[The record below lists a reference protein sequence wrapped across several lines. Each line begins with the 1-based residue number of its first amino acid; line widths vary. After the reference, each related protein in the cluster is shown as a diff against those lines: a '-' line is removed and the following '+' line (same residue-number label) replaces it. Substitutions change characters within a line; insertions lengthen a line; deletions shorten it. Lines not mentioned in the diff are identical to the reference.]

1 MKTVK
6 EFSLLMDI
14 PQTDAG
20 LVLQDLYHYALALA
34 ELMGISTEHESVF
47 NMGQEPEY
55 SATDLAKY
63 LRKWGL
69 RGRSYRELATN
80 AISAIEEVASLRGVD
95 PYTSHT
101 LPQRVEVYWNVRTC
115 LWSVRALSGPNK
127 GRVIAHLSEINL
139 RDCTFAVQPAGRER
153 VRREK
158 RKNVHAFVRG
168 TIVADVGMTFPCR
181 SVEVSYNPYMD
192 EQFREISTNEHIYKA
207 DAVCLSNKQGY
218 RDDVLTR
225 FPRCTAL
232 DAVTV
237 TF

>member
-1 MKTVK
+1 MQK
-6 EFSLLMDI
+6 
-14 PQTDAG
+14 
-20 LVLQDLYHYALALA
+20 
-34 ELMGISTEHESVF
+34 
-47 NMGQEPEY
+47 N
-55 SATDLAKY
+55 
-63 LRKWGL
+63 
-69 RGRSYRELATN
+69 
-80 AISAIEEVASLRGVD
+80 
-95 PYTSHT
+95 
-101 LPQRVEVYWNVRTC
+101 QRVEVYWSTRD
-115 LWSVRALSGPNK
+115 LMWSVRALSGPNK
-127 GRVIAHLSEINL
+127 GRVIAHVSVIYLA
-139 RDCTFAVQPAGRER
+139 DCTFAVQPSGRER

-168 TIVADVGMTFPCR
+168 TVVTYVSMTYPCR

-207 DAVCLSNKQGY
+207 DAVRLSDKQGY